1 LRHFEDK
8 NGSTSH
14 RTASLNTENM
24 ASARPEIRA
33 IYWDIGGVLLTNGWD
48 HEERARVLGQ
58 FAIPRDEYESR
69 HDAANDRWE
78 RGELSDDEFLK
89 QTVFFK
95 ERSFTPAQFLQALR
109 EQSKWLPGG
118 AKNVIATLRKSSALK
133 MAMLNNES
141 GPLNDYRIET
151 FGLTQFFDGFFCSAY
166 LGMRKPELRMFRAG
180 AEMLHFR
187 PEECAFVDDREKNC
201 AAAAQ
206 VGMHAIQ
213 YKGEEPL
220 KDALGGLGVRLG

>member
-1 LRHFEDK
+1 
-8 NGSTSH
+8 
-14 RTASLNTENM
+14 M
-24 ASARPEIRA
+24 ASAPPEIRA

-48 HEERARVLGQ
+48 HQERARVLQQ
-58 FAIPRDEYESR
+58 FSIPRDEYESR
-69 HDAANDRWE
+69 HEEANDRWE
-78 RGELSDDEFLK
+78 RGELTDDEFLK

-118 AKNVIATLRKSSALK
+118 ARNVIAALRKSSGLK

-151 FGLTQFFDGFFCSAY
+151 FGLTQYFDGFFCSAY
-166 LGMRKPELRMFRAG
+166 LGMRKPEPRMFRAG
-180 AEMLHFR
+180 VALLHFK
-187 PEECAFVDDREKNC
+187 PEQCVFIDDRDMNC

-206 VGMHAIQ
+206 VGLHAIQ

-220 KDALGGLGVRLG
+220 KDALRAVGVRLD

>member
-1 LRHFEDK
+1 
-8 NGSTSH
+8 
-14 RTASLNTENM
+14 M
-24 ASARPEIRA
+24 ASAPPEIRA

-48 HEERARVLGQ
+48 HQERARVLQQ
-58 FAIPRDEYESR
+58 FSIPRDEYEAR
-69 HDAANDRWE
+69 HAEANDRWE
-78 RGELSDDEFLK
+78 RGELTDDEFLK

-95 ERSFTPAQFLQALR
+95 ERSFTPAQFLQAVR

-118 AKNVIATLRKSSALK
+118 ARNVIAALRKSSGLK

-151 FGLTQFFDGFFCSAY
+151 FGLTQYFDGFFCSAY
-166 LGMRKPELRMFRAG
+166 IGMRKPEPRMFRAG
-180 AEMLHFR
+180 VAMLHFK
-187 PEECAFVDDREKNC
+187 PEQCVFIDDRENNC

-206 VGMHAIQ
+206 VGLHAIQ

-220 KDALGGLGVRLG
+220 KDALCAVGVRLD

>member
-1 LRHFEDK
+1 
-8 NGSTSH
+8 
-14 RTASLNTENM
+14 M
-24 ASARPEIRA
+24 ASATPEIRA

-48 HEERARVLGQ
+48 HQERARVLGQ
-58 FAIPRDEYESR
+58 FAIPRDEYEPR
-69 HDAANDRWE
+69 HPEANDRWE
-78 RGELSDDEFLK
+78 RGELSDEEFLK

-95 ERSFTPAQFLQALR
+95 ERSFAPADFLKAIR

-118 AKNVIATLRKSSALK
+118 ARNVIAALRQSTSLK

-151 FGLTQFFDGFFCSAY
+151 FGLTQFFDGFFSSAY
-166 LGMRKPELRMFRAG
+166 LGMRKPEPRIFRAG
-180 AEMLHFR
+180 VAMLHFR
-187 PEECAFVDDREKNC
+187 PEECAFIDDRDKNC
-201 AAAAQ
+201 AAAAE

-220 KDALGGLGVRLG
+220 RDALGALGVRLS